1 MDYIGENLLPGQLG
15 HFFIVLSL
23 VASLLATV
31 TYLLAAQSKNETDSI
46 AWKKLAR
53 YAFIVEVIS
62 VFSIFGILFYI
73 IHNHLFE
80 YHYAWKHSSRS
91 LEFKYLLACFWEGQE
106 GSFLLWS
113 ACHSILGVILIKR
126 SGKWEAPVMTI
137 VSFAQFALA
146 TMVAGIYIFG
156 WKMGSNPF
164 ILLRDSGVFD
174 NAPGLHINFD
184 VNQPLRPDYMQSVKD
199 GNDLNPLLQNYW
211 MVIHPPVL
219 FMGFASTI
227 VPFAFAMAGLWKKQF
242 GEWTKPALPWALFSA
257 AVLGVGIMMGGMWA
271 YESLTFGGYWAWDP
285 VENASLVP
293 WMILVSGIHTLLI
306 YRHSGHSLRATYL
319 FFILAFGFILYSTFL
334 TRSGILGESSVH
346 AFTDLGMNFQL
357 LTFLLIF
364 VLPSLAFF
372 FYRYN
377 QIPSVQKEENTS
389 SREFWMFIGALV
401 FFLSAI
407 VIIGKTSLP
416 VFNKIFG
423 TKIAPPEDAEFAYN
437 SIQVYVAIIVAA
449 LTAISQYLKYK
460 DTPGQYFWKKI
471 LIPTIITAVLSLLFF
486 LFDEINYNKKGPIFQ
501 GSIWL
506 AVVCSIYTIVANAG
520 YIWLGLKG
528 SLKLSGG
535 SIAHVGFGMVLLGI
549 LISSSN
555 KEVLSNNIGGIPA
568 PLAEGEDPRENL
580 TLVKDMTA
588 NMGRYS
594 LTYEGDS
601 AHPKKQLWFY
611 KVRFRSNDGKEEFVL
626 MPNAFVNY
634 KGNEGL
640 MANPDAKHYWDHDVF
655 TYITSIPNP
664 ENAKDTTSFKPYTRK
679 QGDSLFYSKGFIIV
693 QDIKQ
698 KDSVPQEL
706 FGAQGMLYEVPLK
719 IYSKSGSVFSVT
731 SRLANAKGEW
741 FAIPDTITSE
751 SLILQLQK
759 VNPDKSIELGV
770 KESNAI
776 MKYVTLKAYRF
787 PLIKLLW
794 YGVWITAI
802 GIIISMVR
810 RIRLNRAGRTVS

>member
-1 MDYIGENLLPGQLG
+1 MQFEGEHLLPGQIG
-15 HFFIVLSL
+15 HFFVLL
-23 VASLLATV
+23 AFVASIIST
-31 TYLLAAQSKNETDSI
+31 I
-46 AWKKLAR
+46 AFFTAGRKQDLVEKRSWLRFAR
-53 YAFIVEVIS
+53 AAFITQLISAAVI
-62 VFSIFGILFYI
+62 FSIIFYI
-73 IHNHLFE
+73 CSNHYFE
-80 YHYAWKHSSRS
+80 YMYAYKHASKE
-91 LEFKYLLACFWEGQE
+91 LEPKYLLACIWEGQE
-106 GSFLLWS
+106 GSFLLWTIW
-113 ACHSILGVILIKR
+113 HSILGIFIMLR
-126 SGKWEAPVMTI
+126 SKEWEAPVMTVI
-137 VSFAQFALA
+137 SLAQVFL
-146 TMVAGIYIFG
+146 MMMLLGLYVFDVR
-156 WKMGSNPF
+156 MGSSPF
-164 ILLRDSGVFD
+164 TLTRNEIAGPIFSQPNYLSFIKDGVGLNVLLR
-174 NAPGLHINFD
+174 
-184 VNQPLRPDYMQSVKD
+184 
-199 GNDLNPLLQNYW
+199 NYW

-227 VPFAFAMAGLWKKQF
+227 VPFAFAMAGLWKKQY

-372 FYRYN
+372 FARYN
-377 QIPSVQKEENTS
+377 KIPSVQKEENTS

-423 TKIAPPEDAEFAYN
+423 TNIAPPEDAEFAYN
-437 SIQVYVAIIVAA
+437 SIQIYVAIIMAA
-449 LTAISQYLKYK
+449 LTAVSQYLKYK
-460 DTPGQYFWKKI
+460 DTSGKYFWKKI
-471 LIPTIITAVLSLLFF
+471 LIPTIITLILSALFIVF
-486 LFDEINYNKKGPIFQ
+486 GDIDYNKKGPVFQ

-528 SLKLSGG
+528 NLKLSGG
-535 SIAHVGFGMVLLGI
+535 SISHVGFGMVLLGI

-555 KEVLSNNIGGIPA
+555 KEILSNNIGGIPA

-601 AHPKKQLWFY
+601 AHPKKQQWYY
-611 KVRFRSNDGKEEFVL
+611 KVRFKSNDGKEEFVL
-626 MPNAFVNY
+626 LPNAFVNY

-640 MANPDAKHYWDHDVF
+640 MANPSAKHYWDHDVF

-664 ENAKDTTSFKPYTRK
+664 ENEKDTSSFKPFTRK
-679 QGDSLFYSKGFIIV
+679 TGDSLFYSRGFIII
-693 QDIKQ
+693 QDVKQ
-698 KDSVPQEL
+698 KDSIPEEL
-706 FGAQGMLYEVPLK
+706 FGADGTLYEVPLK
-719 IYSKSGSVFSVT
+719 IYSKTGSTYSVT

-751 SLILQLQK
+751 SLVLQLQK
-759 VNPDKSIELGV
+759 VNPDKTIEMGV
-770 KESNAI
+770 KESSAVL
-776 MKYVTLKAYRF
+776 KYVTLKAYRF
-787 PLIKLLW
+787 PFIKLLW

-802 GIIISMVR
+802 GILISMVR
-810 RIRLNRAGRTVS
+810 RIQLNRKNTVSS